1 MDLRWFAP
9 SLRRRARPRT
19 ATAAR
24 AAFVPLLAVLCFASP
39 AHATLNGVAV
49 TPGAPNTCD
58 SVAIRVDGELLS
70 SCYTIVDAD
79 ISGPTPLPDA
89 LSPLPVYGFRIRVIV
104 QEPNPLSEIP
114 CTANVVPYSREF
126 NVGSLAPGLYRVN
139 AVEFLVPWERPSD
152 PIDTS
157 AVSTSFAVTI
167 DLTCPPP
174 TPGCYLLDFR
184 PPGGELSGLFCD
196 AIGRPGGE
204 ACLNVALGNPV
215 PVGGVQLEIDLA
227 DTRIDPLPA
236 GTLTPKSVTTTPR
249 TDGFQVAWEAEGSK
263 VKALLFSADG
273 KTIPAGRGPI
283 LNVCYGISE
292 NAPDGAQRVTFGRV
306 LVADPDGN
314 EIPRCPT
321 FAEES
326 GWICVGS
333 RRECDVNGDGLS
345 NILDIVRIARCAL
358 SGAGSEAC
366 PDSIA
371 ARADCNGDGTIDVRD
386 VICCARRILASGGP
400 DAPSSGDPGLGTN
413 FIGFDGPARWASPVD
428 GRATI
433 VITEDELC
441 AGMQFRL
448 APNGPIRIRDLAVVE
463 GGAYTSVEWAAGPD
477 GVARAILVRS
487 PPVVAVEDGNAS
499 AASMRPVRLEV
510 TVEPVPG
517 GAGPASLTL
526 RDLGSATWAGAAAPT
541 QATMA
546 TVELEAPGVA
556 APAVF
561 PAKPN
566 PFISETEIAYA
577 LPFAAR
583 ASLLIYDVR
592 GRLVRTL
599 VDADLPAGVHRAG
612 WNGRDA
618 TGHAVAAGIYFVKL
632 SAGGAESAQRLLR
645 LR

>member
-1 MDLRWFAP
+1 M
-9 SLRRRARPRT
+9 SLRRFTPSLGGQERLPRA
-19 ATAAR
+19 ATAAL
-24 AAFVPLLAVLCFASP
+24 AAFVPLFAALCFTPP
-39 AHATLNGVAV
+39 AWAMLKGIAIS
-49 TPGAPNTCD
+49 PGAPTTCD
-58 SVAIRVDGELLS
+58 SVSIRVGGELFN

-79 ISGPTPLPDA
+79 ISGPHPLPDA

-104 QEPNPLSEIP
+104 QEPNPMSELP
-114 CTANVVPYSREF
+114 CTAGPVPYAREF

-139 AVEFLVPWERPSD
+139 AVEYLVPWERPSTAR
-152 PIDTS
+152 DTS
-157 AVSTSFAVTI
+157 AVSSSFAVTI
-167 DLTCPPP
+167 DPACPPP
-174 TPGCYLLDFR
+174 TEGCYLLDFR
-184 PPGGELSGLFCD
+184 PPEGDLSRFCD

-204 ACLNVALGNPV
+204 ACLDVALGNPV
-215 PVGGVQLEIDLA
+215 PVGGVQLEINLA
-227 DTRIDPLPA
+227 DTRLEPLPA

-249 TDGFQVAWEAEGSK
+249 TEGFQVAWEADGST

-292 NAPDGAQRVTFGRV
+292 NAPDGVQRVTFGHV

-314 EIPRCPT
+314 EIRPCPT

-333 RRECDVNGDGLS
+333 RRECDVNGDGRS

-371 ARADCNGDGTIDVRD
+371 ARADCNGDGRIDIRD
-386 VICCARRILASGGP
+386 VICCARRILAAGGP
-400 DAPSSGDPGLGTN
+400 DAPGSGEPGLGTN
-413 FIGFDGPARWASPVD
+413 FIGFDGPARWVSPVD

-433 VITEDELC
+433 VIAQDELC

-448 APNGPIRIRDLAVVE
+448 APNGPIRIRDLSVVE
-463 GGAYTSVEWAAGPD
+463 GGPTTSVEWVAGPD
-477 GVARAILVRS
+477 GIVRAMLYQA
-487 PPVVAVEDGNAS
+487 PPVATAGNGSAS
-499 AASMRPVRLEV
+499 AVSSPIRLEV
-510 TVEPVPG
+510 IVEPVPG
-517 GAGPASLTL
+517 GGGSATLTL
-526 RDLGSATWAGAAAPT
+526 RDLGSATWAGMAAPT
-541 QATMA
+541 QAMVA
-546 TVELEAPGVA
+546 SVELGAPGVA

-566 PFISETEIAYA
+566 PFVTETEIAYV
-577 LPFAAR
+577 LPDAAR
-583 ASLLIYDVR
+583 ASLRVFDVR
-592 GRLVRTL
+592 GRLVRVL
-599 VDADLPAGVHRAG
+599 VDADLPAGIHRAH

-618 TGHAVAAGIYFVKL
+618 AGRTVAAGIYFVKL
-632 SAGGAESAQRLLR
+632 GAGGAESAQRLLR